1 MNDLPTRVAVLE
13 KDLGQVKADMGQVK
27 TSLAKLFIW
36 FTVAVAV
43 GSPLFGGLLGVIAWN
58 ASRSVNQLDGLS
70 VSMGD
75 IKTDMA
81 VVKSKQETQDK
92 SWKLI
97 TQLSKGGASNVSK
110 TLNDE

>member
-13 KDLGQVKADMGQVK
+13 KDMGQVKSDLGQVK

-36 FTVAVAV
+36 FTVVVAV

-58 ASRSVNQLDGLS
+58 AARSVNQLDGLS
-70 VSMGD
+70 VGVGD

-97 TQLSKGGASNVSK
+97 TQLSKRGAGDVSK
-110 TLNDE
+110 TLVDE

>member
-1 MNDLPTRVAVLE
+1 MNDIPTRVAVLE
-13 KDLGQVKADMGQVK
+13 KDMGQVK
-27 TSLAKLFIW
+27 SDMSQIKSSLAKLFIW
-36 FTVAVAV
+36 FTVVIAV

-58 ASRSVNQLDGLS
+58 ATRSVNQLDSLS
-70 VSMGD
+70 MGVGD

-97 TQLSKGGASNVSK
+97 TQLSKGGAANVSK
-110 TLNDE
+110 TINDE

>member
-1 MNDLPTRVAVLE
+1 MSNDLPTRVAVLE
-13 KDLGQVKADMGQVK
+13 KDMSQVK

-36 FTVAVAV
+36 FTVVVAV

-58 ASRSVNQLDGLS
+58 ASRSVNQLDGLGVS
-70 VSMGD
+70 VSE
-75 IKTDMA
+75 IKTDVA

-97 TQLSKGGASNVSK
+97 TQLSKGGAASVSK
-110 TLNDE
+110 NLNDE